1 MSLHLVFN
9 SAGYAACRQRKL
21 SDDPIILLGDGVYCA
36 NRLDEDN
43 IHVLEIDARGFVEH
57 VSCEFSNLS

>member
-36 NRLDEDN
+36 NRLGEGN
-43 IHVLEIDARGFVEH
+43 TT
-57 VSCEFSNLS
+57 LSLR